1 MINLEGF
8 SLGIFFSYMNGAN
21 EKEKTEQKYW
31 KEEEKIIT
39 IKAENIILKGCPKKY
54 EAAKIFE
61 ML

>member
-1 MINLEGF
+1 
-8 SLGIFFSYMNGAN
+8 MNGAN